1 MGISSFGRDII
12 IVIIVIIVLII
23 VIILEYSTLIEIV
36 TRNCSGVVAY

>member
-12 IVIIVIIVLII
+12 IIVIIVLL
-23 VIILEYSTLIEIV
+23 IILEYSTLIVIEIV